1 MSTRTMSFDLEL
13 GIDQPFSL
21 VSCKVTEGISQLTR
35 AEVIIA
41 ARDELDVSKV
51 LTTAASL
58 RIRLDGHEARK
69 WTLKVGGLA
78 FRGVEQDSLRFQLD
92 LHDPFW
98 LLRFTQNTRKFR
110 NLTTEAIVTKILTEC
125 GVPFA
130 WTTTRPCDE
139 RNYCVQYHETNLA
152 FISRLLEFE
161 GIYYTTD
168 PDGTLTFADASGASP
183 DLPGT
188 FDLLDASGALDR
200 DSVGVH
206 DFRRGARVTS
216 GKSTVND
223 WDWKKPQSNLI
234 ATSSADGDTDLE
246 VYEYPTGYR
255 NVPQGSALAKL
266 RVEALRAGAH
276 FVEGRG
282 NAPSFAPAHIFTFDG
297 DPAFAGDYL
306 LTKIE
311 HEMHTPGFDA
321 ANATTYENRFEA
333 IPRAVSFRPQLVT
346 PQPTIAGNHT
356 AMVRGP
362 IGEEIHTDKYGR
374 FRAQFH
380 WDREAKST
388 DDDSR
393 WMRMLQ
399 ESATSMTL
407 ARVGWEVSAG
417 YIDGD
422 PDRPIGIAR
431 HINGV
436 MTPTYGTPANH
447 TRMTIRTPSYP
458 GGLGYNELRMEDV
471 AGSMH
476 MDMRAERD
484 LNAKVEN
491 DKTETIGNN
500 ETHIVSKSFEHN
512 IDRHQK
518 VHIGAVSDTTV
529 NKQDRLTVLNDRIMI
544 VGGNENVDVKKEY
557 TVTIGNND
565 TEKVGGSRITI
576 AGSFKVNVADAKDV
590 LAGVAKGAIAGAGFA
605 APVATVLTSAV
616 SGALDGGGAGA
627 IAGAM
632 TVHGSA
638 GGSGAAKGG
647 AGGGGTANALGS
659 LLGSAG
665 ALGSLVGNGGASS
678 VIGAVTGVLN
688 GGSAASAVSGLLG
701 GGGVVSAVS
710 GLVAGGSVAS
720 AMSSLGGSVGAL
732 GSLMAGGGGAGG
744 ALGGLL
750 SGGGAASLAGAATG
764 AAKGALSAATHGLSD
779 GISLDKIIDTLCS
792 GSIDRSTTK
801 HLGRT
806 VGGAYIALSLGNIT
820 NGVGFGYAETVG
832 GAKLTMA
839 GEGIGQ
845 TVGGPLATTVGGL
858 IMRKAKG
865 NMSVTT
871 EKTVV
876 RVGATATLSSEE
888 RMEIH
893 GEEIYIEAA
902 TELTFGGGGMSMT
915 LTPGKLSIEGKMK
928 LDAGD
933 KIVVTG
939 NKDIL
944 T

>member
-21 VSCKVTEGISQLTR
+21 VSCKVTEGISRLTR
-35 AEVIIA
+35 GEVIIA
-41 ARDELDVSKV
+41 ARDELDVSRV
-51 LTTAASL
+51 LTTEAIL
-58 RIRLDGHEARK
+58 RIRLDGLEARK
-69 WTLKVGGLA
+69 WTLKVGALA
-78 FRGVEQDSLRFQLD
+78 FRGVEHDSLRFQLD
-92 LHDPFW
+92 LHAHFW
-98 LLRFTQNTRKFR
+98 LLGFTQNTRKFR
-110 NLTTEAIVTKILTEC
+110 NLTTEAIVSKVLTEC

-130 WTTTRPCDE
+130 WKTTRPCDE

-161 GIYYTTD
+161 GIFYTTD
-168 PDGTLTFADASGASP
+168 PDGTLVFADASGAST
-183 DLPGT
+183 DLPGS
-188 FDLLDASGALDR
+188 FDLLDASGAMDR
-200 DSVGVH
+200 DVVGVH
-206 DFRRGARVTS
+206 EFRRGERVTS

-234 ATSSADGDTDLE
+234 ADASADGDTDLE

-255 NVPQGSALAKL
+255 NVGQGSALAKL

-297 DPAFAGDYL
+297 GEAFAGDYL
-306 LTKIE
+306 LTKLE

-321 ANATTYENRFEA
+321 GNATTYENRFEA
-333 IPRAVSFRPQLVT
+333 IPRAVPFRAPLIT

-362 IGEEIHTDKYGR
+362 VGEEIHTDKFGR

-399 ESATSMTL
+399 ESASSMTL
-407 ARVGWEVSAG
+407 ARVGWEISAG

-436 MTPTYGTPANH
+436 MTPTYGTPSNQ
-447 TRMTIRTPSYP
+447 TRMTIRTPTYP
-458 GGLGYNELRMEDV
+458 GGGGYNELRMEDV

-476 MDMRAERD
+476 MDVRAERD

-500 ETHIVSKSFEHN
+500 ETHIVIKSFEHM

-518 VHIGAVSDTTV
+518 VHIGAVSSTTV
-529 NKQDRLTVLNDRIMI
+529 NQECRLTVLNNRTMN
-544 VGGNENVDVKKEY
+544 VAGSENIDVKKEY
-557 TVTIGNND
+557 TVTIGDND

-576 AGSFKVNVADAKDV
+576 AGSFKVVLPSAKDV
-590 LAGVAKGAIAGAGFA
+590 LGGVVKGAIAGAGFG
-605 APVATVLTSAV
+605 APVATALTSAA
-616 SGALDGGGAGA
+616 SGALKDGGPGA

-632 TVHGSA
+632 TTHGA
-638 GGSGAAKGG
+638 GGGGGAAGGGGG
-647 AGGGGTANALGS
+647 AGGGGAGGGLGS
-659 LLGSAG
+659 LLGGAG
-665 ALGSLVGNGGASS
+665 GLGGLVGGGGGANF
-678 VIGAVTGVLN
+678 IGAVNNVIH
-688 GGSAASAVSGLLG
+688 GGGAAGAVSGLLG
-701 GGGVVSAVS
+701 GSPVAGAIT
-710 GLVAGGSVAS
+710 GLMSGGSVA
-720 AMSSLGGSVGAL
+720 GAASGL
-732 GSLMAGGGGAGG
+732 LGGAGPAG
-744 ALGGLL
+744 AALSSLM
-750 SGGGAASLAGAATG
+750 SGGGAASLAGAAKG
-764 AAKGALSAATHGLSD
+764 AATGALSSATNGLSD
-779 GISLDKIIDTLCS
+779 GITLDKLIDSFCS

-801 HLGRT
+801 HLGRM
-806 VGGAYIALSLGNIT
+806 VGGAYVALSLGNIT
-820 NGVGFGYAETVG
+820 FGVGHGYAETVG
-832 GAKLTMA
+832 GAKLTVA

-865 NMSVTT
+865 NMSVTAD
-871 EKTVV
+871 KTVV
-876 RVGATATLSSEE
+876 RVGMNATLSSEE

-893 GEEIYIEAA
+893 GEEIYLEAA

-915 LTPGKLSIEGKMK
+915 LAPGKLSIEGKMK

>member
-21 VSCKVTEGISQLTR
+21 VSCKVFEGISELTR

-41 ARDELDVSKV
+41 ARDELDVSSV
-51 LTTAASL
+51 LTTPAIV
-58 RIRLDGHEARK
+58 RIRLDGLEARK
-69 WTLKVGGLA
+69 WTLKVGALA

-92 LHDPFW
+92 LHDPLW

-110 NLTTEAIVTKILTEC
+110 NLTTEAIVSKVLTEC
-125 GVPFA
+125 NVPFA
-130 WTTTRPCDE
+130 WKTTRPCDE

-152 FISRLLEFE
+152 FVSRLLEFE
-161 GIYYTTD
+161 GIFSTTD
-168 PDGTLTFADASGASP
+168 PDGTLIFADASGASP
-183 DLPGT
+183 ELPGT

-206 DFRRGARVTS
+206 DFRRGNRVTS

-234 ATSSADGDTDLE
+234 AAASADGDTDLE

-255 NVPQGSALAKL
+255 NVGQGSALAKL
-266 RVEALRAGAH
+266 RVEALRAGAS

-282 NAPSFAPAHIFTFDG
+282 NAPSFAPAHLFTFDG
-297 DPAFAGDYL
+297 GEAFAGDYL

-321 ANATTYENRFEA
+321 AGATTYENRFHA
-333 IPRAVSFRPQLVT
+333 IPRAVPFRPPLIT

-388 DDDSR
+388 DEDSR

-436 MTPTYGTPANH
+436 MTPTYGTPSNQ
-447 TRMTIRTPSYP
+447 TRMTIRTPTYP
-458 GGLGYNELRMEDV
+458 GGGGYNELRMEDV
-471 AGSMH
+471 AGAMH
-476 MDMRAERD
+476 MDVRAERD

-512 IDRHQK
+512 IDRHQR
-518 VHIGAVSDTTV
+518 VHIGAVSNTTV
-529 NKQDRLTVLNDRIMI
+529 NKEDRLTVLNDRTMV
-544 VGGNENVDVKKEY
+544 VGASEDIDVKKEY
-557 TVTIGNND
+557 TVAIGKND
-565 TEKVGGSRITI
+565 TEKVGGSRITV
-576 AGSFKVNVADAKDV
+576 AGSFQVNVADAKDV
-590 LAGVAKGAIAGAGFA
+590 LAGVAKGAIAGAGFG
-605 APVATVLTSAV
+605 APIATVLTSAV
-616 SGALDGGGAGA
+616 SGALDGGAAGA
-627 IAGAM
+627 IAGVM
-632 TVHGSA
+632 TVH
-638 GGSGAAKGG
+638 G
-647 AGGGGTANALGS
+647 AGGGGGAARGGGNPLGS

-665 ALGSLVGNGGASS
+665 VLGSLVGNGAGAN
-678 VIGAVTGVLN
+678 VIGAVEGVLN

-701 GGGVVSAVS
+701 GGGAVSAVS
-710 GLVAGGSVAS
+710 GLVAGGSAAS
-720 AMSSLGGSVGAL
+720 AVSGLLGGSPAGAAL
-732 GSLMAGGGGAGG
+732 GSLMN
-744 ALGGLL
+744 
-750 SGGGAASLAGAATG
+750 GGGAASLAGAAKG
-764 AAKGALSAATHGLSD
+764 AATGALSSATHGLSE
-779 GISLDKIIDTLCS
+779 GITLDKLIDTFCS

-801 HLGRT
+801 HLGRM
-806 VGGAYIALSLGNIT
+806 VGGAYVALSLGNIT

-832 GAKLTMA
+832 GAKLTVA

-858 IMRKAKG
+858 VMRKAKS
-865 NMSVTT
+865 NMSTT
-871 EKTVV
+871 AEKTVV
-876 RVGATATLSSEE
+876 RVGASATFSSEE
-888 RMEIH
+888 RIEIH
-893 GEEIYIEAA
+893 GEEIYLEAE

-915 LTPGKLSIEGKMK
+915 LAPGKLSIEGKMK

>member
-1 MSTRTMSFDLEL
+1 MTTRAMSFDLEL

-21 VSCKVTEGISQLTR
+21 VSCKVTEGISSLTR

-41 ARDELDVSKV
+41 ARDELDVSRV
-51 LTTAASL
+51 LTTAAIL

-69 WTLKVGGLA
+69 WTLKVGSLS
-78 FRGVEQDSLRFQLD
+78 FRGAEQDSLRFRLD
-92 LHDPFW
+92 LHEHLW
-98 LLRFTQNTRKFR
+98 LLGFTQNTRKFR
-110 NLTTEAIVTKILTEC
+110 NLTTEAIVSKVLTEC
-125 GVPFA
+125 SVPFE
-130 WTTTRPCDE
+130 WKTTRPCDE

-152 FISRLLEFE
+152 FVSRLLEFE
-161 GIYYTTD
+161 GIFHTTD
-168 PDGTLTFADASGASP
+168 PDGTLILADASGGSP
-183 DLPGT
+183 ELAGT

-234 ATSSADGDTDLE
+234 AAASADGDTDLE

-255 NVPQGSALAKL
+255 NVGQGQALAKL

-276 FVEGRG
+276 FVEGLG
-282 NAPSFAPAHIFTFDG
+282 NAPAFAPAHIFTFDAE
-297 DPAFAGDYL
+297 PFAGDYL

-311 HEMHTPGFDA
+311 HEMHTPGFGAVGDVI
-321 ANATTYENRFEA
+321 YQNRFEA
-333 IPRAVSFRPQLVT
+333 IPRAVPFRAPLVT

-362 IGEEIHTDKYGR
+362 VGEEIHTDKFGR

-436 MTPTYGTPANH
+436 MTPTYGTPSNQ
-447 TRMTIRTPSYP
+447 TRMTIRTPTYP

-476 MDMRAERD
+476 MDVRAERD

-500 ETHIVSKSFEHN
+500 ETHIVIKSFEHM

-518 VHIGAVSDTTV
+518 VHIGAISNTTV
-529 NKQDRLTVLNDRIMI
+529 NLEDRLTVLKDRTMN
-544 VGGNENVDVKKEY
+544 VGGSENIDVKKEY
-557 TVTIGNND
+557 TVAIGDND

-576 AGSFKVNVADAKDV
+576 AGSFKVNLPSAKDV

-616 SGALDGGGAGA
+616 SGALKDGGPGAV
-627 IAGAM
+627 AGAM
-632 TVHGSA
+632 TVHGS
-638 GGSGAAKGG
+638 
-647 AGGGGTANALGS
+647 GGGGAAHGGGGGGGGGGLGS
-659 LLGSAG
+659 LLGGAG
-665 ALGSLVGNGGASS
+665 GLGSLVGSVSPSN
-678 VIGAVTGVLN
+678 VIGAVNSVIH
-688 GGSAASAVSGLLG
+688 GGGAAGAVSGLLG
-701 GGGVVSAVS
+701 GSPVGTAIT
-710 GLVAGGSVAS
+710 GLLSGGSVAS
-720 AMSSLGGSVGAL
+720 AASGLL
-732 GSLMAGGGGAGG
+732 GGAGPAG
-744 ALGGLL
+744 AALSSLL
-750 SGGGAASLAGAATG
+750 SGGGAASLAGAAKG
-764 AAKGALSAATHGLSD
+764 AATGALSSATRGLSD
-779 GISLDKIIDTLCS
+779 GISLDKLIESLCS
-792 GSIDRSTTK
+792 GSIDRSTTT
-801 HLGRT
+801 HLGRM

-820 NGVGFGYAETVG
+820 TGVGYGYAETVG
-832 GAKLTMA
+832 GAKLTVA

-865 NMSVTT
+865 NMSVTA

-876 RVGATATLSSEE
+876 RVGGTATLSSEE
-888 RMEIH
+888 RIEIH
-893 GEEIYIEAA
+893 GEEIYLEAA

-915 LTPGKLSIEGKMK
+915 LAPGKLSIEGKMK